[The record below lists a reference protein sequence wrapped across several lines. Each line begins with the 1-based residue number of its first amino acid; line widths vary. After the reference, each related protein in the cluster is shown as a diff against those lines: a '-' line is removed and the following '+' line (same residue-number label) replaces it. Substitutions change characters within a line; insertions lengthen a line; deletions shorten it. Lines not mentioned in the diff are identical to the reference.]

1 MAAYP
6 NLNINHN
13 QYNMKMNFHPFN
25 AQTIQ
30 SVSSKDMKNQS
41 TLNTSKRNN
50 MSSKSMA
57 KGNKSYQVS
66 VNEDI
71 SLIERTEAV
80 LNQILMNHSKV
91 CPYCSKG
98 TKYFLF
104 SV

>member
-1 MAAYP
+1 
-6 NLNINHN
+6 
-13 QYNMKMNFHPFN
+13 MKMNFHPFN

-41 TLNTSKRNN
+41 TLNTSRDSKNTSRVELNTSKRNN

-91 CPYCSKG
+91 CPFCSKG